1 MYNFVLKERER
12 EMIVIHGV
20 QTFFEGEF
28 LFQFKKKVTQS
39 PNHSA
44 ASYLIFQVFLKRF
57 ETLKN
62 IWLKKH

>member
-1 MYNFVLKERER
+1 
-12 EMIVIHGV
+12 MIVIHGV